1 MLKINEIYTKKQFL
15 NMRKCWDTTLN
26 KSIENNIF
34 LTWEKMAPSVNLLEK
49 ESALKI
55 LCITEETELIGIA
68 PFRKTRK
75 SLKGN
80 FGYNIIEPLTNG
92 NTDYSGLLITK
103 QEVRCM
109 QKLLTHLFSQK
120 DWDLITIPD
129 LPQTSPTLKLI
140 KSNSKDLPRFKFEK
154 GVICP
159 YLEIP
164 DSNEK
169 LLSSLNPK
177 FRKNL
182 QRRLRKLEKEQG
194 KVELKHYSEL
204 GSLNEA
210 MEIFF
215 KLHQKRWVR
224 KGEPGVFGTK
234 KAREITMQTI
244 KYFAE
249 KDWLRLHFLI
259 VNNRPVAT
267 SLDLEYGGKMYGH
280 LCGFD
285 PDYAKYSVGNLLLLK
300 IFKQCIIKKISEY
313 DFMQGDESYKFD
325 WTQKYRQNINIKF
338 FNRKF
343 SSIIISIGLMGYQVI
358 GLSSKMFKKIKKR
371 ISLK

>member
-1 MLKINEIYTKKQFL
+1 MLNVDEISTKRQFC
-15 NMRKCWDTTLN
+15 NMRECWDNTLN
-26 KSIENNIF
+26 KSIEKNIF

-49 ESALKI
+49 ESTLKI
-55 LCITEETELIGIA
+55 LCVTEETELIGIA

-103 QEVRCM
+103 QEVQCM
-109 QKLLTHLFSQK
+109 QKVLTHLFRQK

-129 LPQTSPTLKLI
+129 LPQSSPTLDLI
-140 KSNSKDLPRFKFEK
+140 KQNSKDLPRFKVEK

-159 YLEIP
+159 YVEIP
-164 DSNEK
+164 DSYEK

-182 QRRLRKLEKEQG
+182 NRRLRKLEKEQG

-204 GSLNEA
+204 GSLDDT

-215 KLHQKRWVR
+215 NLHQKRWER
-224 KGEPGVFGTK
+224 KGEPGVFGSK
-234 KAREITMQTI
+234 KAREITIQTI
-244 KYFAE
+244 KFFAE
-249 KDWLRLHFLI
+249 RDWLRLHFLT

-267 SLDLEYGGKMYGH
+267 SLDLEYGGTMYGH

-285 PDYAKYSVGNLLLLK
+285 PDYDRYSVGNLLLLK
-300 IFKQCIIKKISEY
+300 ILKQCIIKKISEY
-313 DFMQGDESYKFD
+313 DFMQGDEAYKFD
-325 WTQKYRQNINIKF
+325 WTKKYRQNINVRF
-338 FNRKF
+338 FNKKF
-343 SSIIISIGLMGYQVI
+343 SSMIISVGFMGFHLIDLCFQKY
-358 GLSSKMFKKIKKR
+358 KKIKNR
-371 ISLK
+371 IGHK